1 MYSDKIRPYKGEE
14 PYIFISYAHKDN
26 DIVLSIM
33 ERMAQDGYR
42 IWYDEGITPG
52 SEWDDEIA
60 EHIDKCDSFI
70 AFISSNYLNSKN
82 CKDELKFVR
91 DLEKKLLLVYIENV
105 PLPSGMALRLGRLQD
120 VRFYEHK
127 DNQNIFFEKLYLA
140 KILDN
145 SKADALSIVGTSSGS
160 VPFQKPQPLPAPPV
174 QPAPASLFGSAATTQ
189 TIPVSLFGQTPPP
202 ISSFPTKTPI
212 QTPTTKSYVNPK
224 HIVDSRYTLGE
235 PIGHGGMANVYKAF
249 DSFTQKNVSI
259 KFYYKYQ
266 LVECPFFTEE
276 AIHNT
281 IMELNHPNLCK
292 ILDADEI
299 ADPYLVMEYIDG
311 ITLSEYLKESYYST
325 LDFRELLMV
334 SRQVLE
340 ALFTL
345 HNHHIFYGD
354 VSPFNIVLSKNNQA
368 YLIDYTECNF
378 IGSPNPQ
385 KTTLLA
391 DIQSPEKATAETL
404 DQRSDIY
411 EFGKI
416 FEKML
421 QTYVNRP
428 YSIHRNNIVDIYDTP
443 VFKIVRKA
451 TMINPNERY
460 QSALEMLEAID
471 KVIEDYT

>member
-160 VPFQKPQPLPAPPV
+160 VPFQKPQPLPAPP
-174 QPAPASLFGSAATTQ
+174 
-189 TIPVSLFGQTPPP
+189 

-212 QTPTTKSYVNPK
+212 QTPTTRSYVNPK

-235 PIGHGGMANVYKAF
+235 PIGYGGMANVYKAF
-249 DSFTQKNVSI
+249 DSFTKKNVSI

-311 ITLSEYLKESYYST
+311 ITLGDYIKGNNISINLSFK
-325 LDFRELLMV
+325 ELLMV
-334 SRQVLE
+334 SRQILE
-340 ALFTL
+340 ALFIL

-354 VSPFNIVLSKNNQA
+354 VTPYNIILTKTKQA
-368 YLIDYTECNF
+368 HLIDYTECNF

-391 DIQSPEKATAETL
+391 DFQSPEKSTAETL

-421 QTYVNRP
+421 QTYVNCP
-428 YSIHRNNIVDIYDTP
+428 SFFQPKDMVDIYDTP
-443 VFKIVRKA
+443 VFEIVQKA
-451 TMINPNERY
+451 TRRNPDARY